1 MRNKRLLAISAIAIS
16 ASVFMTACS
25 FGGDGK
31 TDKTETVEVTEKWL
45 KDIDHRLRKKETR
58 TKIQDHQLNCHMP
71 EFLLRKQRS
80 EERRVGKECRS
91 RWSPYH

>member
-31 TDKTETVEVTEKWL
+31 TDKTETVEAVSYTHLLCYGL
-45 KDIDHRLRKKETR
+45 KSALSERK
-58 TKIQDHQLNCHMP
+58 
-71 EFLLRKQRS
+71 
-80 EERRVGKECRS
+80 RVM
-91 RWSPYH
+91 HF

>member
-31 TDKTETVEVTEKWL
+31 TDKTETVEVT
-45 KDIDHRLRKKETR
+45 DRRNRYAQLRITR
-58 TKIQDHQLNCHMP
+58 A
-71 EFLLRKQRS
+71 
-80 EERRVGKECRS
+80 GKYPDSAWTGRGYDGSNGC
-91 RWSPYH
+91 P